1 MTEIIAT
8 DKRGKVVYHYST
20 PHTLSQEEIVQDLKD
35 WGVEKSKHN
44 ISING
49 KQYV

>member
-20 PHTLSQEEIVQDLKD
+20 PRTLSQEEIEQDLRE
-35 WGVEKSKHN
+35 WGVEKSKHT
-44 ISING
+44 IIING
-49 KQYV
+49 EKYV